1 MTSKVGRAIFGF
13 VAVGIVALAGCG
25 SLSDSSK
32 SSSNIISSPSTSSS
46 RSSSPED
53 AYREDVRDYT
63 AAHVKSGGTTADLR
77 AEIGKL
83 AEKHGISDW
92 EANEATYRGIGEGLG
107 KAGYRQVE
115 VDAFKKNM
123 AETPQQAE
131 WIQKGYD
138 SAN

>member
-1 MTSKVGRAIFGF
+1 MTSKVGGAVFGL

-25 SLSDSSK
+25 SLSDSSQ
-32 SSSNIISSPSTSSS
+32 SSSKIISSPSTSSS

-63 AAHVKSGGTTADLR
+63 AAHVKSGGTTGDLR

-92 EANEATYRGIGEGLG
+92 ESNEATYRGIGEGLH

-115 VDAFKKNM
+115 VDAFKQNM

-131 WIQKGYD
+131 WIQDGYD
-138 SAN
+138 

>member
-1 MTSKVGRAIFGF
+1 
-13 VAVGIVALAGCG
+13 
-25 SLSDSSK
+25 
-32 SSSNIISSPSTSSS
+32 
-46 RSSSPED
+46 
-53 AYREDVRDYT
+53 VRDYT

-77 AEIGKL
+77 TEIGKL

-92 EANEATYRGIGEGLG
+92 EANESTYRGIGEGLG

-123 AETPQQAE
+123 AETTQQAE

>member
-1 MTSKVGRAIFGF
+1 MTGKVGRSIVWLAAF
-13 VAVGIVALAGCG
+13 GIVGLAGCG

-32 SSSNIISSPSTSSS
+32 SSSKIISSPSTSSS
-46 RSSSPED
+46 RSSSPET

-63 AAHVKSGGTTADLR
+63 AAHVKSGGGTADLR

-92 EANEATYRGIGEGLG
+92 ESNEATYRGIGEGLD
-107 KAGYRQVE
+107 KAGYGQVE

-123 AETPQQAE
+123 ADTPQQAE
-131 WIQKGYD
+131 WIQDGYD
-138 SAN
+138 